1 MVLSCLN
8 LPLREIEIDNLK
20 TASIEAKPYNKKAV
34 PPLGSTAYLNSVDLK
49 F

>member
-1 MVLSCLN
+1 
-8 LPLREIEIDNLK
+8 LREIEIGNLK